1 MSRDTR
7 EESIALLKKMFD
19 TQNEFSS
26 LFFDRKNMTIKEKEE
41 MTKSFSLALHSE
53 VTDLA
58 NSINFKDHR
67 LVRHEIDE
75 DKILYKSVDVFRY
88 IIAILNMWNFSTE
101 DFVNSFWDKD
111 MYLNTRHKMEK
122 RQWSG
127 QPVLLVDMDDVLN
140 EFRTDFN
147 AWLFMKKGIRVDPDS
162 TEYYSTKEVK
172 ESGFLPEEVFKEFIV
187 DRGLRKIR
195 KQDDIIQIIN
205 NLKDEGYWIQ
215 IITARPKDNLICLY
229 DTYFWAST
237 CGLNFDHIDFSPE
250 KFRWLVQ
257 KDFYDA
263 DAVVCAIDDSAKHSS
278 EYAKHGIRVL
288 SPSRSYNQELKN
300 VSGVT
305 MYNNPD
311 ELYTLVKTI
320 GEKIATE

>member
-1 MSRDTR
+1 LLKTPEIS
-7 EESIALLKKMFD
+7 EALLKKMFE

-26 LFFDRKNMTIKEKEE
+26 LFFDRDSLTTKEKEE
-41 MTKSFSLALHSE
+41 LTKSFSLALHSE

-67 LVRHEIDE
+67 LTRHDIDE
-75 DKILYKSVDVFRY
+75 DKILYKSIDVFRY
-88 IIAILNMWNFSTE
+88 VLAILNMWNFSPE
-101 DFVNSFWDKD
+101 DFVSSFWDKD
-111 MYLNTRHKMEK
+111 MYLNTRHRMEQK
-122 RQWSG
+122 VWSG

-140 EFRTDFN
+140 EFRSDFTS
-147 AWLFMKKGIRVDPDS
+147 WLFEKKGVVVDPDS

-187 DRGLRKIR
+187 DRGLRNIR
-195 KQDDIIQIIN
+195 KQDGIIDTIN
-205 NLKDEGYWIQ
+205 ALKDEGYWIQ
-215 IITARPKDNLICLY
+215 IITARPKDNLTCLY
-229 DTYFWAST
+229 DTYYWASK
-237 CGLNFDHIDFSPE
+237 CGLNFDNIDFSPE

-278 EYAKHGIRVL
+278 EYAKHGVRVL
-288 SPSRSYNQELKN
+288 SPSKSYNQELLN

-305 MYNNPD
+305 MYNTPE
-311 ELYTLVKTI
+311 ELYTLVKAI
-320 GEKIATE
+320 GDEIAAK